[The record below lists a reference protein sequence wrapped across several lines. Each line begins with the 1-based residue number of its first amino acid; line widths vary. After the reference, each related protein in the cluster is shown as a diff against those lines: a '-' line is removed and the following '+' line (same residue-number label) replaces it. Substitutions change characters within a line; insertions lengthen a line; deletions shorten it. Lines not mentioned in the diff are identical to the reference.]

1 MKKFI
6 LLNVIAFFVLTAV
19 NAQSVS
25 INNTATPPNPSAMLD
40 VNHASKGLLVPRVAL
55 TGTTD
60 VATIATPAVSLLV
73 YNTATLA
80 DVTPGYYYWNST
92 AWLRLITAT
101 STGTGWQ
108 LTGNAGT
115 VDGTNF
121 IGTTDNVPFNV
132 RVNNEKAGRIDNTY
146 NSTFWGYLS
155 GNGNISTGF
164 NNTGTGARALQNIT
178 TGNFNTATGAS
189 ALLSNST
196 GNYNT
201 ANGENALR
209 NNTTAFRNTATGAS
223 ALQFN
228 TTGNSNTANGASA
241 LQSNTT
247 GGTNTANGASAL
259 FNNTSGF
266 QNTAT
271 GAFALFSNTIGNY
284 NTANG
289 ESALSSNTTGERNT
303 ATGAGALLSNT
314 TGNYNTANG
323 EFALNLNTTGSNN
336 SATGKSSLSSNT
348 TGTDNTANG
357 LSALSKNTT
366 GGSNTAS
373 GSGALWSNT
382 IGINNSAAGAGA
394 LSLNTI
400 GNNNTASGQQ
410 ALLFNTE
417 GSLNTATGR
426 SAMTSNT
433 TGIGNT
439 ANGASAL
446 SANVSGN
453 YNTAMGYGA
462 NVAGNNLTN
471 ATAIGNGA
479 FVSASNTV
487 KIGNADVTNVYF
499 GNGTSTVLHGTLAG
513 STGLAFADF
522 YALMPG
528 DNAATVAVG
537 ASVQFP
543 QNGSTNGVI
552 TSLTPSTFN
561 LPAIGTY
568 EITFQVS
575 VQEPGQLV
583 LVLNGAEQGATVVGR
598 AQGSSQITGSCL
610 ITTTTINSILSI
622 NNPTGNSFAL
632 TISPLAGGTRPV
644 SAHLVI
650 KKLN

>member
-1 MKKFI
+1 MKKTF
-6 LLNVIAFFVLTAV
+6 LLNVIAFFIITCIH
-19 NAQSVS
+19 AQNVG
-25 INNTATPPNPSAMLD
+25 INNTGALPNASAMLD
-40 VNHASKGLLVPRVAL
+40 VNHPNKGLLVPRVAL

-60 VATIATPAVSLLV
+60 VSTIVTPPTSLLV
-73 YNTATLA
+73 YNTASIA
-80 DVTPGYYYWNST
+80 DVTPGYYYWSST
-92 AWLRLITAT
+92 AWLRLT
-101 STGTGWQ
+101 TGLPSANNWL

-132 RVNNEKAGRIDNTY
+132 RVNNQKAGRIDHTLGN
-146 NSTFWGYLS
+146 TFWGYLA
-155 GNGNISTGF
+155 GNGTITTGF
-164 NNTGTGARALQNIT
+164 NNTGNGTSALQNITSGNFNTANGANALQNIT
-178 TGNFNTATGAS
+178 TANN
-189 ALLSNST
+189 
-196 GNYNT
+196 NT
-201 ANGENALR
+201 ANGSNALR
-209 NNTTAFRNTATGAS
+209 DNTFGFRNTATGAS
-223 ALQFN
+223 ALQAN

-241 LQSNTT
+241 LQANTT
-247 GGTNTANGASAL
+247 GNTNTANGASAL

-323 EFALNLNTTGSNN
+323 EFALKLNTTGSSN
-336 SATGKSSLSSNT
+336 SATGKSSLSANT

-357 LSALSKNTT
+357 TNALSSNTT

-373 GSGALWSNT
+373 GSSALWANT
-382 IGINNSAAGAGA
+382 IGINNSATGASA
-394 LSLNTI
+394 LGLNTT

-417 GSLNTATGR
+417 GSFNTATGR
-426 SAMTSNT
+426 SAMSSNT

-446 SANVSGN
+446 SSNVSGS
-453 YNTAMGYGA
+453 YNTAVGYGA
-462 NVAGNNLTN
+462 NVSGNNLTN

-479 FVSASNTV
+479 VVSASHTIKV
-487 KIGNADVTNVYF
+487 GNADVTDVYF
-499 GNGTSTVLHGTLAG
+499 GNGTTTILHGTLAG

-522 YALMPG
+522 YALMPA
-528 DNAATVAVG
+528 DNAAPVTVG
-537 ASVQFP
+537 TSVQFP
-543 QNGSTNGVI
+543 QDGSTNGVI
-552 TSLTPSTFN
+552 TRTGASTFN

-583 LVLNGAEQGATVVGR
+583 LVLNGIERAATVVGR
-598 AQGSSQITGSCL
+598 AQGNSQITGSCL
-610 ITTTTINSILSI
+610 ITTTTINSVLSI
-622 NNPTGNSFAL
+622 NNPIGNPFAL
-632 TISPLAGGTRPV
+632 TISPLAGGTQPV

-650 KKLN
+650 KQLN